1 MRRLFLTLALLSLPF
16 LSFGQA
22 WTIDDCVEYALVH
35 NPEILHR
42 QFQYETQKEV
52 LGETAVSRVPVIGVG
67 VQETLHAGN
76 TLLMYSVDE
85 NLTMSL
91 TQLAATLEMPLLSGG
106 RIPNTKNA
114 ELYTL
119 KASAENIAVAKM
131 NVRIRVAAAYLQL
144 LSDLSQERI
153 AREQVGLCQAQIAHV
168 EKMVAEGRRTNADL
182 AEFKSAL
189 SAAELSQ
196 TAARGKAIMSRIEL
210 VNLIGLDDESGFGI
224 VELEEMVEDTAPVPV
239 IPLLDDLEHHPA
251 ILSAKYGMTS
261 AEYRVKAAQGAYYP
275 QLSLFA
281 NYNNYFVLPIGYP
294 DIHIGSHPDKTGWG
308 ALGVK
313 LSVPILNLTTNRKVS
328 KAKVALED
336 ARVTLDE
343 SRKEIS
349 RQFREAYYRTLT
361 ARDRYTSAV
370 KAESAAQ
377 EAYDYQKK
385 MYDVGR
391 STTLEL
397 NQSRMKWFSAGEE
410 VVRAK
415 YEYLLRNRILG
426 YYSNYAE
433 E

>member
-1 MRRLFLTLALLSLPF
+1 
-16 LSFGQA
+16 
-22 WTIDDCVEYALVH
+22 
-35 NPEILHR
+35 
-42 QFQYETQKEV
+42 
-52 LGETAVSRVPVIGVG
+52 
-67 VQETLHAGN
+67 
-76 TLLMYSVDE
+76 
-85 NLTMSL
+85 
-91 TQLAATLEMPLLSGG
+91 
-106 RIPNTKNA
+106 
-114 ELYTL
+114 
-119 KASAENIAVAKM
+119 
-131 NVRIRVAAAYLQL
+131 
-144 LSDLSQERI
+144 
-153 AREQVGLCQAQIAHV
+153 
-168 EKMVAEGRRTNADL
+168 
-182 AEFKSAL
+182 
-189 SAAELSQ
+189 
-196 TAARGKAIMSRIEL
+196 
-210 VNLIGLDDESGFGI
+210 
-224 VELEEMVEDTAPVPV
+224 
-239 IPLLDDLEHHPA
+239 
-251 ILSAKYGMTS
+251 
-261 AEYRVKAAQGAYYP
+261 VKAAQGAYYP